1 MINRIYPNFGDKN
14 DPCLIVSLKEA
25 LETNEIDTSSINIKA
40 DGYIDLA
47 NARKLIK
54 KYFPNSTYEYFKKDE
69 RIGLFHFTQEGKF
82 IILTLGHFSY
92 LDNFYNHSFYD
103 NYFDEIVA
111 YWKLD

>member
-1 MINRIYPNFGDKN
+1 M
-14 DPCLIVSLKEA
+14 
-25 LETNEIDTSSINIKA
+25 NI
-40 DGYIDLA
+40 L
-47 NARKLIK
+47 
-54 KYFPNSTYEYFKKDE
+54 KKDE

-92 LDNFYNHSFYD
+92 LDNFINHSFYD